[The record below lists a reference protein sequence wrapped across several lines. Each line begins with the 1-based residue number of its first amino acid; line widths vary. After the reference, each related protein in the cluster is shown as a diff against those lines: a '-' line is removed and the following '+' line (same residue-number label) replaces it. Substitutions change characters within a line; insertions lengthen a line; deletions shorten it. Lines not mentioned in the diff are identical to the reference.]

1 MIRVLI
7 ADDHGVV
14 RQGLR
19 YLLEKQPELEIVGE
33 AGDGEAAVRLTEELR
48 PDVVLL
54 DLLMPVMDGVEA
66 LTEIR
71 RRAPETRV
79 VVLSSS
85 HDDAQILPAIRAGAL
100 SYLLKDV
107 EPHEVVA
114 AVRAAARGDSVLSA
128 QVTSR
133 VLGEMRRKTKASA
146 QLGPEALTPREREV
160 LARVAR
166 GQSNRRIGAALH
178 VSEETVKTHVSHVLA
193 KLQVG
198 DRTEAAVYAVQ
209 HGLIE
214 VES

>member
-1 MIRVLI
+1 VIRVLI

-19 YLLEKQPELEIVGE
+19 YLLEKQPDLEVVGE
-33 AGDGEAAVRLTEELR
+33 AGDGAEAVRLAEELR

-66 LTEIR
+66 LAEIGR
-71 RRAPETRV
+71 LPEVRV

-85 HDDAQILPAIRAGAL
+85 HEDAQILPAIRAGAL
-100 SYLLKDV
+100 SYLLKDIA
-107 EPHEVVA
+107 PQKVVA
-114 AVRAAARGDSVLSA
+114 AVRAAARGESVLSP

-133 VLGEMRRKTKASA
+133 VLGEMRRRTRAPA
-146 QLGPEALTPREREV
+146 QLGPVALTPREQEV

-166 GQSNRRIGAALH
+166 GQSNRRIAAALH

-193 KLQVG
+193 KLEVG
-198 DRTEAAVYAVQ
+198 DRTAAAVYAVQ

-214 VES
+214 V